1 MSWIARFKRQGPNGF
16 GYASVA
22 QEVTEGLDLSGKTY
36 LLTGCSAG
44 LGLETW
50 RVLTQRGA
58 HVIATARNRDKAL
71 GAAREVEIA
80 DPFVLTCD
88 LSEPVSI
95 AQCVAKVRE
104 HGHVLDA
111 IIANAGIM
119 ALPKLEQ
126 KHGYELQ
133 FFTNHIG
140 HFLLVTQL
148 LEALSER
155 ARVVVVSSDAHRRSP
170 RGGIQFDNLSG
181 ERGYHPWLAYGQ
193 SKLANL
199 LFAKQL
205 AKRFEGS
212 NRTANAV
219 HPGVIATDLHQHLP
233 ELARRV
239 MSGLQPLLLKDVEQ
253 GAATQCFAATHPSA
267 EHLNGVYLKDCRVA
281 KPSRKAEDA
290 ELAARLWEVSEEI
303 AEQLQRSASLAA

>member
-1 MSWIARFKRQGPNGF
+1 MSWIARFKKHGPNGF
-16 GYASVA
+16 GYASTA

-50 RVLTQRGA
+50 RVLTMRGA
-58 HVIATARNRDKAL
+58 HVIATARNREKAL
-71 GAAREVEIA
+71 RVAREVAVA
-80 DPFVLTCD
+80 DPFVLACD
-88 LSEPVSI
+88 LSEPASV

-104 HGHVLDA
+104 HGHTLDG

-119 ALPKLEQ
+119 AVPKLEQ
-126 KHGYELQ
+126 KYGYELQ
-133 FFTNHIG
+133 FFTNHVG

-155 ARVVVVSSDAHRRSP
+155 ARVVVVSSDAHRRAP

-181 ERGYHPWLAYGQ
+181 SNGYHPWLAYGQ

-205 AKRFEGS
+205 AKHFEGS
-212 NRTANAV
+212 AKTANAV

-233 ELARRV
+233 EFARRL
-239 MSGLQPLLLKDVEQ
+239 MSGLQPLLLKNVEQ
-253 GAATQCFAATHPSA
+253 GAATQCFVVAHPGA
-267 EHLNGVYLKDCRVA
+267 EGLNGEYLKDCRVA
-281 KPSRKAEDA
+281 QPSTKAQDA
-290 ELAARLWEVSEEI
+290 ALAARLWEVSEEI
-303 AEQLQRSASLAA
+303 AEKLQRSVSLAA